1 MAEFPRYQVLIVGGG
16 LAGLRAAVEAH
27 VAGCSVAVMSKV
39 YPMRSHSGAAQGGI
53 NAALRNHPEGKDDSW
68 ERHAFDTIKGSDY
81 LADQPRAEILA
92 RDAPERVLE
101 MEHWGAY
108 FSRFADGRIAQ
119 RPFGGAGFPRTCY
132 AADRTG
138 HHLLHTL
145 WEQCLK
151 RDIPFHNEWLFT
163 RLATDGDRAV
173 GAVAL
178 HIPSGRLQAFSAD
191 AVIVAGGGHGRVYEK
206 STNAIINTG
215 SATAA
220 AYVAGAPLEDME
232 FVQFHPTTLY
242 GTNILISEGVRG
254 EGGMLFNTEG
264 ERFMERYAPTVK
276 DLAPR
281 DIVARAIQTEVNEG
295 RGFEG
300 GYVHLDIRHLGEE
313 IIKSRLP
320 GIRQIAMDFAGVD
333 PIEAPIPV
341 QPGQHY
347 SMGGLACD
355 ENGETPMPGLF
366 TIGECSCISV
376 HGANRLGGNSLLE
389 TVVFGKRAGERAAD
403 LVRGGGDESQ
413 EAVLAEALRAQ
424 AAAIEAL
431 KARSAGERQVGIRR
445 KMKVVMTDK
454 VGVYRE
460 EQPLAEAVEAL
471 AELKERYKNVA
482 LDPNNREMA
491 FNYDL
496 VDTLELGGMLELA
509 EVTAVTALKRTEC
522 RGSHWRVDHPGRD
535 DEEWLKHSSA
545 TYNPDGPPHL
555 EYTDVIIT
563 KYQPT
568 ERKY

>member
-1 MAEFPRYQVLIVGGG
+1 MAEFRHHQVLIVGGG
-16 LAGLRAAVEAH
+16 LAGLRAAVE
-27 VAGCSVAVMSKV
+27 VDKAGCDVAVMSKV

-53 NAALRNHPEGKDDSW
+53 NAALGNHPEGKDDSW

-92 RDAPERVLE
+92 QDAPERVLE

-151 RDIPFHNEWLFT
+151 REIPFYNEWLLT
-163 RLATDGDRAV
+163 GLPTDNGRAV

-178 HIPSGRLQAFSAD
+178 HIPSGQLQAFSTD
-191 AVIVAGGGHGRVYEK
+191 AVIIAGGGHGRIYDK

-215 SATAA
+215 SATAVP
-220 AYVAGAPLEDME
+220 YIAGAPLKDME

-254 EGGMLFNTEG
+254 EGGILYNTEG
-264 ERFMERYAPTVK
+264 ERFMARYAPTVK

-281 DIVARAIQTEVNEG
+281 DVVARAIQTEVHEG

-313 IIKSRLP
+313 IIKARLP

-355 ENGETPMPGLF
+355 ENGQTPMPGLF
-366 TIGECSCISV
+366 AIGECSCISV

-389 TVVFGKRAGERAAD
+389 TVVFGKRAGERAAE
-403 LVRGGGDESQ
+403 LVKGGTGTV
-413 EAVLAEALRAQ
+413 AGMVLAETLAEQSRM
-424 AAAIEAL
+424 IEEI
-431 KARSAGERQVGIRR
+431 KARVAGERQGAIRR
-445 KMKVVMTDK
+445 EMKAVMTDK
-454 VGVYRE
+454 AGVYRE
-460 EQPLAEAVEAL
+460 EKALAEAVDVL
-471 AELKERYKNVA
+471 AELKERYRSVI
-482 LDPNNREMA
+482 LDNKSET

-496 VDTLELGGMLELA
+496 VDALELEAMLELA
-509 EVTAVTALKRTEC
+509 EVTALTALKRTEC
-522 RGSHWRVDHPGRD
+522 RGSHWRTDHPGRND
-535 DEEWLKHSSA
+535 DEWLKHSMA
-545 TYNPDGPPHL
+545 TCNPDGAPHV
-555 EYTDVIIT
+555 EHTDVIIT
-563 KYQPT
+563 KYEPM

>member
-1 MAEFPRYQVLIVGGG
+1 
-16 LAGLRAAVEAH
+16 
-27 VAGCSVAVMSKV
+27 
-39 YPMRSHSGAAQGGI
+39 MRSHSGAAQGGI
-53 NAALRNHPEGKDDSW
+53 NAALGNHPEGRDDSW

-92 RDAPERVLE
+92 REAPERVLE
-101 MEHWGAY
+101 MEHWGTY
-108 FSRFADGRIAQ
+108 FSRFPDGRIAQ

-151 RDIPFHNEWLFT
+151 RDLPFYNEWLLT
-163 RLATDGDRAV
+163 RLVTHNGQAV
-173 GAVAL
+173 GVVAL
-178 HIPSGRLQAFSAD
+178 HIPSGQLEAFGAD
-191 AVIVAGGGHGRVYEK
+191 AVIIAGGGHGRIYDK

-220 AYVAGAPLEDME
+220 AYMAGAPLEDME

-254 EGGMLFNTEG
+254 EGGILYNAKG

-281 DIVARAIQTEVNEG
+281 DIVARSIQTEVNKG
-295 RGFEG
+295 RGFMGPKG
-300 GYVHLDIRHLGEE
+300 GYVHLDVRHLGAEA
-313 IIKSRLP
+313 IKTRLP
-320 GIRQIAMDFAGVD
+320 GIRQIALDFAGVD

-355 ENGETPMPGLF
+355 ENGQTPLPCLF
-366 TIGECSCISV
+366 AVGECSCISV

-389 TVVFGKRAGERAAD
+389 TIVFGKRAGERAAQ
-403 LVRGGGDESQ
+403 LVGSAS
-413 EAVLAEALRAQ
+413 EAVPESALAETLREQ
-424 AAAIEAL
+424 QVAIDAL
-431 KARSAGERQVGIRR
+431 KARKESERQGVIRCE
-445 KMKVVMTDK
+445 MKAVMTEK
-454 VGVYRE
+454 VSVYRE
-460 EQPLAEAVEAL
+460 EEPLAEAVAKL
-471 AELKERYKNVA
+471 AELKDRYRHVM
-482 LDPNNREMA
+482 LDNKDDA

-509 EVTAVTALKRTEC
+509 EVTALTALERTEC
-522 RGSHWRVDHPGRD
+522 RGSHWRTDHLGRND
-535 DEEWLKHSSA
+535 AEWLKHSLV
-545 TYNPDGPPHL
+545 TYNPDGAPRL
-555 EYTDVIIT
+555 EYTSVIIT